1 MTLWQWTTLSLFGV
15 AFTLIPGAMLLGIV
29 AADRNGGR
37 DLIDD
42 AASAAALAVALTL
55 SLSPIAWVLATWL
68 SLQLTAT
75 IISIGF
81 LIALVVDAT
90 LIAVLSARIMR
101 RSREMSIDRRHRWR
115 RSLPIVGL
123 ITILIVGLIARVAAV
138 QHLAYP
144 VWVDSPHHDL
154 VAQLLAEAGRVPD
167 DYGALMPVSA
177 FTYHFGFHTLAV
189 AYAWLTGL
197 ERPDAILL
205 LGQVLNALMPLS
217 AYAFAWWTTR
227 KRWVAVGAAA
237 IVGLVSLFPGY
248 YVSWGRYTQLTGL
261 VILGPL
267 LGLLTTSVESQGW
280 DRRSAWQSVLIG
292 VLAAGLVYAHYR
304 VLAFALM
311 FALALLIVRRRLPW
325 RIWLASSGIALVLT
339 GPWLWRLVQVWIAP
353 RLSDPGSY
361 LAAVGYND
369 FPWQYFNGN
378 LERAWWALA
387 AVGLLAGLIRRER
400 AIWLVALWT
409 ALTSAILNIPG
420 AGSWVVNNNSWAISV
435 FLPGSVAAGYALEQM
450 GQLGVW
456 LWRRGASPP
465 QPAEAL
471 EPSPPPARPL
481 LSRLGRPLAVVA
493 ATGLVVLVIAGLG
506 FGIPAQASIV
516 NTRTTLALP
525 ADRVA
530 MAWLRDHLPADS
542 VVVVNSWYWQDGL
555 WSASDGGIWIWTQA
569 GLRTTTPPADYYYDP
584 VWARQINDWNA
595 RWAKVN
601 DMGSPEALALLR
613 EAGATHLYLGAVP
626 GRVTP
631 EMLAAAPDRYKPLY
645 DRDGVRVYAIVP

>member
-1 MTLWQWTTLSLFGV
+1 MTPWQWATLSLFGV
-15 AFTLIPGAMLLGIV
+15 ALTLIPGAMLLGMV
-29 AADRNGGR
+29 AVERNASR

-42 AASAAALAVALTL
+42 TASAAALAVALTL
-55 SLSPIAWVLATWL
+55 SLSPIIWILTTWL
-68 SLQLTAT
+68 SLRLTAT
-75 IISIGF
+75 LVSVGF
-81 LIALVVDAT
+81 LIALAIDAA
-90 LIAVLSARIMR
+90 LIVLIVQHSRGVPLER
-101 RSREMSIDRRHRWR
+101 RYGWKH
-115 RSLPIVGL
+115 SLPLVGL
-123 ITILIVGLIARVAAV
+123 IIILIVGLIARVAAV

-154 VAQLLAEAGRVPD
+154 VAQLLTEAGRVPE
-167 DYGALMPVSA
+167 DYGTLMPVSA

-227 KRWVAVGAAA
+227 KRWAAVGAAA

-280 DRRSAWQSVLIG
+280 DRRAAWQSVWIG

-304 VLAFALM
+304 VLAFALT

-378 LERAWWALA
+378 LERAWWILA
-387 AVGLLAGLIRRER
+387 AIGILVGLIRRER
-400 AIWLVALWT
+400 AIWLVAVWT
-409 ALTSAILNIPG
+409 ALTSAMLNIPG
-420 AGSWVVNNNSWAISV
+420 AGSWVVNNNSWAISA
-435 FLPGSVAAGYALEQM
+435 FLPGSVAAGYALEQ
-450 GQLGVW
+450 LGRLSVW
-456 LWRRGASPP
+456 LWRSGARPT

-481 LSRLGRPLAVVA
+481 AGRLGRSLAVIA
-493 ATGLVVLVIAGLG
+493 ATALAALVIAGLG

-530 MAWLRDHLPADS
+530 MTWLRANLPADS

-595 RWAKVN
+595 RWAKVE

-626 GRVTP
+626 GRVKP
-631 EMLAAAPDRYKPLY
+631 EMLAAAPDRFKPLY
-645 DRDGVRVYAIVP
+645 ERDGVRVYAIVP

>member
-1 MTLWQWTTLSLFGV
+1 MTLWQWATLSLFGV
-15 AFTLIPGAMLLGIV
+15 ALTLIPGAMLLWAA
-29 AADRNGGR
+29 AADR
-37 DLIDD
+37 LDD
-42 AASAAALAVALTL
+42 RGDSATAAALAVALSL
-55 SLSPIAWVLATWL
+55 SLSPIVWILATWL
-68 SLQLTAT
+68 SFRLTAT
-75 IISIGF
+75 VVSIGL
-81 LIALVVDAT
+81 LIALVIDAALIIA
-90 LIAVLSARIMR
+90 LIARIVQR
-101 RSREMSIDRRHRWR
+101 RPTSTERRNSWWWR
-115 RSLPIVGL
+115 LPVVALIAIVV
-123 ITILIVGLIARVAAV
+123 VGLIARLVAV

-154 VAQLLAEAGRVPD
+154 VAQLLAEAGRVPE
-167 DYGALMPVSA
+167 DYGTLMPVSA

-197 ERPDAILL
+197 ERSDAILL

-217 AYAFAWWTTR
+217 AYAFALWTTR
-227 KRWVAVGAAA
+227 RSWVAVGAAA

-267 LGLLTTSVESQGW
+267 LGLLAASSDHPGW
-280 DRRSAWQSVLIG
+280 DRRAAGQSVWIG

-304 VLAFALM
+304 VLAFALT
-311 FALALLIVRRRLPW
+311 FALALIVVSRRLPW

-387 AVGLLAGLIRRER
+387 AVGVLVGLVRRER
-400 AIWLVALWT
+400 AIWLVAVWT
-409 ALTSAILNIPG
+409 ALTSAILNVPG

-435 FLPGSVAAGYALEQM
+435 FLPGSVAAGYALEQ
-450 GQLGVW
+450 LGRLCGW
-456 LWRRGASPP
+456 LWQKGARES
-465 QPAEAL
+465 QPADAFEL
-471 EPSPPPARPL
+471 PPPPERTL
-481 LSRLGRPLAVVA
+481 LSRFGRPLAVGTATVLA
-493 ATGLVVLVIAGLG
+493 ALVTTGLGL
-506 FGIPAQASIV
+506 GIPAQASIV
-516 NTRTTLALP
+516 NSRTTLALP

-530 MAWLRDHLPADS
+530 MAWLRDTLPADS

-595 RWAKVN
+595 RWAKVE

-631 EMLAAAPDRYKPLY
+631 EMLAAAPDVYKPLY
-645 DRDGVRVYAIVP
+645 DRDGVHVYAIEP

>member
-1 MTLWQWTTLSLFGV
+1 MTPWEWATLSVFGV
-15 AFTLIPGAMLLGIV
+15 ALTLIPGAMLLGIV
-29 AADRNGGR
+29 AADQNAGR

-42 AASAAALAVALTL
+42 SASAAALAVALTL
-55 SLSPIAWVLATWL
+55 SLSPIAWILATWL
-68 SLQLTAT
+68 SFKLNAT
-75 IISIGF
+75 VVSIGF
-81 LIALVVDAT
+81 LFALVIDAA
-90 LIAVLSARIMR
+90 LIARIVQ
-101 RSREMSIDRRHRWR
+101 RSRGASADRRNGWR
-115 RSLPIVGL
+115 KSLPMFGL
-123 ITILIVGLIARVAAV
+123 LAILIVGLIARVVAV

-154 VAQLLAEAGRVPD
+154 VAQLLADAGRVPD

-197 ERPDAILL
+197 QRPDAILL

-217 AYAFAWWTTR
+217 AYAFTWWTTR
-227 KRWVAVGAAA
+227 KPWTAVGAAA
-237 IVGLVSLFPGY
+237 IVGLISLFPGY

-261 VILGPL
+261 VVLGPL
-267 LGLLTTSVESQGW
+267 LGLLTASTEVNRW
-280 DRRSAWQSVLIG
+280 DRRAAWQAVLMG

-304 VLAFALM
+304 VLAFALT

-325 RIWLASSGIALVLT
+325 RSWLASSGIALALT
-339 GPWLWRLVQVWIAP
+339 GPWLWRLVQVWVAP

-369 FPWQYFNGN
+369 FPWPYFNGN

-387 AVGLLAGLIRRER
+387 AVGVLIGLIRRER
-400 AIWLVALWT
+400 AIWLVAVWT

-435 FLPGSVAAGYALEQM
+435 FLPGSVAAGYALEQ
-450 GQLGVW
+450 LGRLCGW
-456 LWRRGASPP
+456 LWRRGARPV

-471 EPSPPPARPL
+471 ESSSPQISPL
-481 LSRLGRPLAVVA
+481 FSRMGRPLAVVA
-493 ATGLVVLVIAGLG
+493 ATVLASLVIVGLG
-506 FGIPAQASIV
+506 FGVRAQASIV
-516 NTRTTLALP
+516 NSRTTLALP

-530 MAWLRDHLPADS
+530 MGWLRDNLPADS

-595 RWAKVN
+595 RWAKV
-601 DMGSPEALALLR
+601 DDLGSPEALAMLR
-613 EAGATHLYLGAVP
+613 EAGATHIYLGAVP

-631 EMLAAAPDRYKPLY
+631 AMLAAAPDRYTQLY
-645 DRDGVRVYAIVP
+645 DRDGVSVYAIVP

>member
-1 MTLWQWTTLSLFGV
+1 MTLWQWATLSLFGV
-15 AFTLIPGAMLLGIV
+15 ALTLIPGAMLLWAA
-29 AADRNGGR
+29 AADR
-37 DLIDD
+37 LDD
-42 AASAAALAVALTL
+42 RGDSATAAALAVALSL
-55 SLSPIAWVLATWL
+55 SLSPIVWILATWL
-68 SLQLTAT
+68 SFRLTAT
-75 IISIGF
+75 VVSIGL
-81 LIALVVDAT
+81 LIALVIDAALIIA
-90 LIAVLSARIMR
+90 LIARIVQR
-101 RSREMSIDRRHRWR
+101 RPTSTERRNSWWWR
-115 RSLPIVGL
+115 LPVVALIAIVV
-123 ITILIVGLIARVAAV
+123 VGLIARLVAV

-154 VAQLLAEAGRVPD
+154 VAQLLAEAGRVPE
-167 DYGALMPVSA
+167 DYGTLMPVSA

-197 ERPDAILL
+197 ERSDAILL

-217 AYAFAWWTTR
+217 AYAFALWTTR
-227 KRWVAVGAAA
+227 RSWVAVGAAA

-267 LGLLTTSVESQGW
+267 LGLLAASSDHPGW
-280 DRRSAWQSVLIG
+280 DRRAAGQSVWIG

-304 VLAFALM
+304 VLAFALT
-311 FALALLIVRRRLPW
+311 FALALIVVSRRLPW

-387 AVGLLAGLIRRER
+387 AVGVLVGLVRRER
-400 AIWLVALWT
+400 AIWLVAVWT
-409 ALTSAILNIPG
+409 ALTSAILNVPG

-435 FLPGSVAAGYALEQM
+435 FLPGSVAAGYALEQ
-450 GQLGVW
+450 LGRLCGW
-456 LWRRGASPP
+456 LWRKGARES
-465 QPAEAL
+465 QPADVL
-471 EPSPPPARPL
+471 EPPPGRTL
-481 LSRLGRPLAVVA
+481 LSRFGRPLAVGTATVLA
-493 ATGLVVLVIAGLG
+493 ALVTTGLGL
-506 FGIPAQASIV
+506 GIPAQASIV
-516 NTRTTLALP
+516 NSRTTLALP

-530 MAWLRDHLPADS
+530 MAWLRDTLPADS

-595 RWAKVN
+595 RWAKVE

-631 EMLAAAPDRYKPLY
+631 EMLAAAPDVYKPLY
-645 DRDGVRVYAIVP
+645 DRDGVHVYAIEP